1 MQGQPPIVWD
11 RAEGFQVFDAWG
23 NCWIDWS
30 SGVLVAN
37 AGHSRREVMDAI
49 VSQTASGLLHNYCF
63 PSAVR
68 ARFVERL
75 ASLLPPPLDKEDA
88 LELGDPGGRGRRYDL
103 AFTAAPMMAISSG
116 VGITSK

>member
-1 MQGQPPIVWD
+1 MAKEFSLTPKPVKRVETSLRRIATDIPAPESVAILEKLYAYEPVAMQGQPPIVWD

-68 ARFVERL
+68 AR
-75 ASLLPPPLDKEDA
+75 
-88 LELGDPGGRGRRYDL
+88 
-103 AFTAAPMMAISSG
+103 
-116 VGITSK
+116 

>member
-1 MQGQPPIVWD
+1 SPRASLCFLFPYTTLFRSEPVSMQGQPPIVWD
-11 RAEGFQVFDAWG
+11 RAEVFQVFDAWG

-75 ASLLPPPLDKEDA
+75 ASLLPPPLERVFLLTTGSETIECA
-88 LELGDPGGRGRRYDL
+88 
-103 AFTAAPMMAISSG
+103 
-116 VGITSK
+116 